1 MSAQSDLGASVALL
15 ILVGVSALAVGL
27 WARQWKRKIGQGGPR
42 VLSSLSLGQRERLV
56 EVLHEGEILLLGV
69 TSQQITLIRS
79 RPAQADPEHR
89 SWFRVR
95 DSEGYPVQS
104 TATPTQDHERAPSR
118 DDAQEDQGKDNE
130 LQPKRNN
137 PGNKSKDFQTEV
149 KDRQTS
155 GKETQ
160 TRCMLPESRVM
171 DAQSRVMDAQSRV
184 VDARSRVVDARSRV
198 VDARSDGRF
207 EAPGLVLAA
216 FFFALALCPST
227 GLAQNIPL
235 FEAVPAKGGGTNYS
249 VPVQTVIL
257 LTALSF
263 VPAMLMLMTSF
274 TRILIVLSLL
284 RQAMG
289 LVTTPPNAVL
299 IGLALFITAAV
310 MAPVA
315 EKVYGDAW
323 QPYVAGRLNLDQA
336 VDRGV
341 EPVKA
346 FMLRQTRADDLNL
359 FVRLSGRTYE
369 KPEDVPMT
377 AVIPAFAISEI
388 RTAFLIGFVIYLPF
402 LAIDFA
408 VASILTALGMVM
420 VSPITFSL
428 PLKLI
433 VFVLA
438 DGWAMLVGGLVESF
452 RMSG

>member
-1 MSAQSDLGASVALL
+1 
-15 ILVGVSALAVGL
+15 
-27 WARQWKRKIGQGGPR
+27 
-42 VLSSLSLGQRERLV
+42 
-56 EVLHEGEILLLGV
+56 
-69 TSQQITLIRS
+69 
-79 RPAQADPEHR
+79 
-89 SWFRVR
+89 
-95 DSEGYPVQS
+95 
-104 TATPTQDHERAPSR
+104 
-118 DDAQEDQGKDNE
+118 
-130 LQPKRNN
+130 
-137 PGNKSKDFQTEV
+137 
-149 KDRQTS
+149 
-155 GKETQ
+155 
-160 TRCMLPESRVM
+160 
-171 DAQSRVMDAQSRV
+171 
-184 VDARSRVVDARSRV
+184 
-198 VDARSDGRF
+198 
-207 EAPGLVLAA
+207 
-216 FFFALALCPST
+216 
-227 GLAQNIPL
+227 
-235 FEAVPAKGGGTNYS
+235 
-249 VPVQTVIL
+249 VQTVIL

-289 LVTTPPNAVL
+289 LVTTPPNVVL

-315 EKVYGDAW
+315 DRVYGEAW

-336 VDRGV
+336 IDRGV

-359 FVRLSGRTYE
+359 FVRLSGKTYE
-369 KPEDVPMT
+369 RPEDVPMT

-452 RMSG
+452 RMTG

>member
-1 MSAQSDLGASVALL
+1 METAGASVIFLL
-15 ILVGVSALAVGL
+15 LVAVIAVVLGL
-27 WARQWKRKIGQGGPR
+27 LARQWRRPQAPGTLR
-42 VLSSLSLGQRERLV
+42 VISTTPIGQRERLV
-56 EVLHEGEILLLGV
+56 EVLHGEEILVLGV
-69 TSQQITLIRS
+69 THQSINLIDRRKATVAEREQHAAQQPARIS
-79 RPAQADPEHR
+79 RL
-89 SWFRVR
+89 
-95 DSEGYPVQS
+95 G
-104 TATPTQDHERAPSR
+104 
-118 DDAQEDQGKDNE
+118 
-130 LQPKRNN
+130 
-137 PGNKSKDFQTEV
+137 
-149 KDRQTS
+149 
-155 GKETQ
+155 
-160 TRCMLPESRVM
+160 TRMLGS
-171 DAQSRVMDAQSRV
+171 
-184 VDARSRVVDARSRV
+184 
-198 VDARSDGRF
+198 
-207 EAPGLVLAA
+207 GLVLICS
-216 FFFALALCPST
+216 ALMLMPT
-227 GLAQNIPL
+227 DLWAQSIPL
-235 FEAVPAKGGGTNYS
+235 FEAVPSKGGGTNYS

>member
-1 MSAQSDLGASVALL
+1 MSSMIDLAPSIALL
-15 ILVGVSALAVGL
+15 LIVAVAALGIGI
-27 WARQWKRKIGQGGPR
+27 WARRWRRHTARDGPR
-42 VLSSLSLGQRERLV
+42 VISSVSLGQRERLI
-56 EVLHEGEILLLGV
+56 EVLHDGEILLLGV
-69 TSQQITLIRS
+69 TSQQIALLRA
-79 RPAQADPEHR
+79 RPVATTPGKTAEDPGQESLAGGGGTEYHSVFDGYRGRRESEDLLRALAFRTRQAHDLHTD
-89 SWFRVR
+89 FAA
-95 DSEGYPVQS
+95 VQGILAGACLV
-104 TATPTQDHERAPSR
+104 T
-118 DDAQEDQGKDNE
+118 
-130 LQPKRNN
+130 
-137 PGNKSKDFQTEV
+137 
-149 KDRQTS
+149 
-155 GKETQ
+155 
-160 TRCMLPESRVM
+160 
-171 DAQSRVMDAQSRV
+171 
-184 VDARSRVVDARSRV
+184 
-198 VDARSDGRF
+198 
-207 EAPGLVLAA
+207 LVLW
-216 FFFALALCPST
+216 PET
-227 GLAQNIPL
+227 GMAQNIPL
-235 FEAVPAKGGGTNYS
+235 FEAVPGKGGTTSYS

-299 IGLALFITAAV
+299 IGLALFVTAAV

-315 EKVYGDAW
+315 DKVYGDAW
-323 QPYVAGRLNLDQA
+323 QPYVAGRINLEQA
-336 VDRGV
+336 IDRGV

-359 FVRLSGRTYE
+359 FVRLSGKTYE
-369 KPEDVPMT
+369 RPEDVPMT

-452 RMSG
+452 RMAS

>member
-1 MSAQSDLGASVALL
+1 MSTLSDLVPGVALL
-15 ILVGVSALAVGL
+15 LGVGVVALAVGL
-27 WARQWKRKIGQGGPR
+27 WARQWKRRLARDGPR
-42 VLSSLSLGQRERLV
+42 VLSSVSLGPRERLV

-69 TSQQITLIRS
+69 TSQQIALIRARPARPGAGNVDPHGSRGEGEGMTQSENAIS
-79 RPAQADPEHR
+79 RPGHAEAAVSISAH
-89 SWFRVR
+89 
-95 DSEGYPVQS
+95 
-104 TATPTQDHERAPSR
+104 
-118 DDAQEDQGKDNE
+118 
-130 LQPKRNN
+130 
-137 PGNKSKDFQTEV
+137 
-149 KDRQTS
+149 S
-155 GKETQ
+155 GVAGV
-160 TRCMLPESRVM
+160 L
-171 DAQSRVMDAQSRV
+171 A
-184 VDARSRVVDARSRV
+184 
-198 VDARSDGRF
+198 GF
-207 EAPGLVLAA
+207 LVL
-216 FFFALALCPST
+216 CTMIYPDS
-227 GLAQNIPL
+227 GIAQNIPL
-235 FEAVPAKGGGTNYS
+235 FEAVPGKGGVTNYS
-249 VPVQTVIL
+249 VPVQTIIL

-315 EKVYGDAW
+315 DRVYGEAW
-323 QPYVAGRLNLDQA
+323 QPYVAGRLSLDQA